1 MQLHRRY
8 STMTTFFILFTIF
21 VAIASSVLVWTTWIE
36 VKKNATL
43 ELEYIN
49 KMVSNSFV
57 SDLHQNET
65 LLNLLGER
73 LLEVDV
79 LNHPTRAQKL
89 LRQPLASNPNLAAF
103 GVARTD
109 GQLIAMTYIPKNYTL
124 PNLLSDEKS
133 RSTFQMVLDKK
144 RMVIGHTYNMP
155 LLDKWVIPL
164 RIPIF
169 NKQHKVAFV
178 LTTGI
183 DLQNSEDSWMANGF
197 PSYIDVAILR
207 DDNYF
212 SYVSNV
218 LDKTN
223 MESWYYSPLP
233 ETTLEQVKS
242 IDMRN
247 FTSHSFDLTDRFNNR
262 LLIFTHYNKE
272 YHSLYVTSVSY
283 KRLYENLYNQL
294 NYFLLGIT
302 LFYLFTFLFYIINH
316 RRDLQQTNELIWSA
330 NHDVLTKLPNRYFLQ
345 QKMEQWNRHHHQYSA
360 LFMDLNNF
368 KSINDN
374 YGHPFGDQLLVII
387 AERLNAI
394 VQEHE
399 YIIRQGGDEFIALT
413 PKPSSAIPQ
422 FAQHIIHVIS
432 EVVTIDNITLYPKV
446 TIGIAHYPHD
456 AETIDL
462 LLSKADMALYKAKEN
477 KLGFLEYSFSLEE
490 ASKKRLD
497 IEMRLRTA
505 IKNDEYYVLL
515 QPQMNALTLEIE
527 GVEALI
533 RWENPELGFIPPDQ
547 FISIAEEIGEISSIG
562 QFVLRRACEM
572 TVAAW
577 KETNIRFTL
586 SVNTSADELLRDDY
600 LDHILM
606 ILHETDFPKEMLI
619 VEITESLLIDD
630 VRRAKQVL
638 NDLRSE
644 GIGVSLDDFGTGY
657 SSLSML
663 KGLPVTELKIDQSFI
678 KDFLVEKQD
687 LMLTKSIIALSE
699 LFDLKTV
706 AEGVEEEGHV
716 FELQNAGCTILQGFY
731 FSKPLTQPELVQF
744 INDLDE

>member
-21 VAIASSVLVWTTWIE
+21 VAIASFVLVWTTWIE
-36 VKKNATL
+36 VKKSASL

-73 LLEVDV
+73 LLEADV

-89 LRQPLASNPNLAAF
+89 LRQPLMSNPNLAAF

-197 PSYIDVAILR
+197 PSYIDVVIVR

-212 SYVSNV
+212 TYVSNIT
-218 LDKTN
+218 DKKK
-223 MESWYYSPLP
+223 MESWYYSPAVG
-233 ETTLEQVKS
+233 TSLEQIAS
-242 IDMRN
+242 IDLRGS
-247 FTSHSFDLTDRFNNR
+247 TSHSFDLYDRYNKR
-262 LLIFTHYNKE
+262 LLLFTHYNKE
-272 YHSLYVTSVSY
+272 YHSLYVTSISY
-283 KRLYENLYNQL
+283 DRLYENLYNQL
-294 NYFLLGIT
+294 NYFIFGII
-302 LFYLFTFLFYIINH
+302 LFYLFTLIFYMINH
-316 RRDLQQTNELIWSA
+316 KRDLKQTEELVWSA
-330 NHDVLTKLPNRYFLQ
+330 NHDTLTQLPNRYFLQ
-345 QKMEQWNRHHHQYSA
+345 QKSALWNETHRQYSA

-374 YGHPFGDQLLVII
+374 YGHPFGDKLLVII
-387 AERLNAI
+387 AQRLKSVI
-394 VQEHE
+394 QEHE

-413 PKPSSAIPQ
+413 PRPYKQIAQ
-422 FAQHIIHVIS
+422 FAQHIIHVLS
-432 EVVTIDNITLYPKV
+432 EAVTIDSITLYPKV
-446 TIGIAHYPHD
+446 TIGISHYPHD
-456 AETIDL
+456 ADTIDL

-477 KLGFLEYSFSLEE
+477 KLGYLEYSYALEE
-490 ASKKRLD
+490 ASKARLD
-497 IEMRLRTA
+497 IEMQLRTA
-505 IKNDEYYVLL
+505 MDNDEFYVLL
-515 QPQMNALTLEIE
+515 QPQMNAITLEIE
-527 GVEALI
+527 GVEALV
-533 RWENPELGFIPPDQ
+533 RWENEKLGSVPPDK
-547 FISIAEEIGEISSIG
+547 FICVAEENGEISRIG
-562 QFVLRRACEM
+562 RFVLRRACEM
-572 TVAAW
+572 VVKTW
-577 KETNIRFTL
+577 KETDRRFTL
-586 SVNTSADELLRDDY
+586 SVNASADELLNDDY

-606 ILHETDFPKEMLI
+606 VLHETDFPHEMLI
-619 VEITESLLIDD
+619 IEVTESLLIND
-630 VRRAKQVL
+630 VRKAKQVL

-678 KDFLVEKQD
+678 KDFLIEKQD

-731 FSKPLTQPELVQF
+731 FSKPLPQEKLVAF
-744 INDLDE
+744 INEMG

>member
-1 MQLHRRY
+1 MKLHRRY
-8 STMTTFFILFTIF
+8 STMATFFILFTIF

-36 VKKNATL
+36 VKKSATL

-79 LNHPTRAQKL
+79 LNHPTRAQRL

-124 PNLLSDEKS
+124 PNLLSDKKS

-169 NKQHKVAFV
+169 NKQHKIAFV

-212 SYVSNV
+212 TYVSNV
-218 LDKTN
+218 VDKN
-223 MESWYYSPLP
+223 KMESWYYSPAVG
-233 ETTLEQVKS
+233 TSLEQVSS
-242 IDMRN
+242 IDLRGSS
-247 FTSHSFDLTDRFNNR
+247 SHSFDLYDRYSDR
-262 LLIFTHYNKE
+262 LLLFTHYNKE
-272 YHSLYVTSVSY
+272 YHSLYITSISY
-283 KRLYENLYNQL
+283 DKLYTNLYNQL
-294 NYFLLGIT
+294 NYFVFGIV
-302 LFYLFTFLFYIINH
+302 LFYLFTFIFYIINH
-316 RRDLQQTNELIWSA
+316 KRDLKQTTELVWSA
-330 NHDVLTKLPNRYFLQ
+330 NHDILTKLPNRYFLQ
-345 QKMEQWNRHHHQYSA
+345 QKAAQWNRDHRQYSA

-368 KSINDN
+368 KIINDN
-374 YGHPFGDQLLVII
+374 YGHPFGDKLLVII
-387 AERLNAI
+387 AERLKSV

-399 YIIRQGGDEFIALT
+399 HIIRQGGDEFIALT
-413 PKPSSAIPQ
+413 PKPYKLVPQ
-422 FAQHIIHVIS
+422 FAQHIIHVLN
-432 EVVTIDNITLYPKV
+432 EVVTIDQITIYPKI
-446 TIGIAHYPHD
+446 TIGIAHYPQD
-456 AETIDL
+456 ATSLDE
-462 LLSKADMALYKAKEN
+462 LLSKSDMALYKAKEN
-477 KLGFLEYSFSLEE
+477 KLGFVEYSPVLEE
-490 ASKKRLD
+490 ASKKRLG
-497 IEMRLRTA
+497 IEMQLRNA
-505 IKNDEYYVLL
+505 VENDELYVLL
-515 QPQMNALTLEIE
+515 QPQMNALTLDVE
-527 GVEALI
+527 GVEALV
-533 RWENPELGFIPPDQ
+533 RWQNPELGSIPPDQ
-547 FISIAEEIGEISSIG
+547 FISIAEENGEIARIG
-562 QFVLRRACEM
+562 RFVLRRACEM
-572 TVAAW
+572 VVQTW
-577 KETNIRFTL
+577 KETDTTFTL
-586 SVNTSADELLRDDY
+586 SVNASADELLNKDY

-606 ILHETDFPKEMLI
+606 ILHETGFPNEKLI
-619 VEITESLLIDD
+619 IEVTESLLIND
-630 VRRAKQVL
+630 VRKATQVL
-638 NDLRSE
+638 NSLRSE

-678 KDFLVEKQD
+678 KDFLVDKQD

-731 FSKPLTQPELVQF
+731 FSKPLTQAALTEFV
-744 INDLDE
+744 NESE